1 MGYFVIWIFM
11 YFLCWSAWE
20 GFHNSRSNSDNESDR
35 NINGEKLGCVL
46 VSAIFSYLIISI
58 VQGTQSL

>member
-1 MGYFVIWIFM
+1 M